1 MVFQGAIDS
10 VTRARVYYLCKIQGL
25 SVRIVAQMCQISRTS
40 VSRITKEGADGNR
53 ESSKQHAKREPKMKL
68 SARQKRQI
76 LRAIVRLRER
86 VGHFSCKGIMQEA
99 GVSVTEVSVRTV
111 CRFLNSEG
119 YYFLQSR
126 KKGILTVADMC
137 KRLKFAR
144 QMKREYHAEVW
155 TTQVA
160 FYLDAV
166 SFTYKRNPLEQA
178 RAPKSRIW
186 RKRGEGLTTG
196 CLAKGRKE
204 GTGGKYVSLIVAIS
218 YGKGVIACHPYQ
230 KMTGRFFANFIE
242 ANFPRMF
249 QVADKGEENVFVQDN
264 CPCQN
269 SALAEA
275 AMEKCRCSVL
285 NLPPKSADVHCIKN
299 LFPIISRKLQKQAT
313 DNQISKESHS
323 EFEARV
329 INTFYSVPVTT
340 INNLIASM
348 PKRICQVIARKG
360 SRIKY

>member
-1 MVFQGAIDS
+1 M
-10 VTRARVYYLCKIQGL
+10 
-25 SVRIVAQMCQISRTS
+25 
-40 VSRITKEGADGNR
+40 
-53 ESSKQHAKREPKMKL
+53 
-68 SARQKRQI
+68 
-76 LRAIVRLRER
+76 
-86 VGHFSCKGIMQEA
+86 
-99 GVSVTEVSVRTV
+99 
-111 CRFLNSEG
+111 
-119 YYFLQSR
+119 
-126 KKGILTVADMC
+126 
-137 KRLKFAR
+137 
-144 QMKREYHAEVW
+144 W
-155 TTQVA
+155 
-160 FYLDAV
+160 YLDAV

-178 RAPKSRIW
+178 HAPKSQIW

-204 GTGGKYVSLIVAIS
+204 GTGGKYVRLIVAMS

-242 ANFPRMF
+242 GNFPRMF

-269 SALAEA
+269 SALAKA
-275 AMEKCRCSVL
+275 AMEKSRCSVV
-285 NLPPKSADVHCIKN
+285 NLPPKSADVHCIEN

-313 DNQISKESHS
+313 NNQVSMESHS

-329 INTFYSVPVTT
+329 INTFYSVPITT

-360 SRIKY
+360 SRIQY